1 VRLWTSVSRAR
12 SDPRGRVPA
21 RRGFLR
27 GLAGLSAVA
36 LAGPARLLADNRAE
50 RVLSFTNTH
59 TAERLTVPYFA
70 DGQYLAEGLSR
81 LNHLLRDHRSGEEHE
96 IDPTLFDLLNDLRL
110 GTGTRES
117 FQVISGYRSPN
128 SNANLRRAGRGVAK
142 HSLHMDGR
150 AIDVRLADVK
160 TSVLRD
166 AALELRRG
174 GVGYYRK
181 SDFVHVDTGRF
192 RTW

>member
-1 VRLWTSVSRAR
+1 VRLWTREAGPASG
-12 SDPRGRVPA
+12 PRDEGGR
-21 RRGFLR
+21 RRFIR
-27 GLAGLSAVA
+27 GLAGLSVAAVA
-36 LAGPARLLADNRAE
+36 APASLLADTRSE
-50 RVLSFTNTH
+50 RVLSFAHTH
-59 TAERLTVPYFA
+59 TGETLTVPYFA
-70 DGQYLAEGLSR
+70 DGEYLAAGLAR
-81 LNHLLRDHRSGEEHE
+81 LEHLLRDHRTDEEHR
-96 IDPTLFDLLNDLRL
+96 IDPSLYDILNDLKL
-110 GTGTRES
+110 ATGTGEP
-117 FQVISGYRSPN
+117 FQIISGYRSPKT
-128 SNANLRRAGRGVAK
+128 NARLRAAGRGVAR
-142 HSLHMDGR
+142 HSLHMDGK